1 MTRRMRSN
9 KTNKE
14 LKLHSNMYSM
24 QSIIVCHTDIP
35 AGHTGVVLPST
46 MLRRTLMAA

>member
-1 MTRRMRSN
+1 MTRRMSSN

-35 AGHTGVVLPST
+35 AGHPGVVLPWAL
-46 MLRRTLMAA
+46 LRPTLMAA